1 MGKRES
7 KLAGKLNPFQRV
19 VANKYACGD
28 FSYCETLSDTQ
39 DVGDG
44 LFSFLMRELNDDD
57 DDGEPMDA
65 STANQRLQSA
75 IDDLSAAANAVQE
88 LI

>member
-7 KLAGKLNPFQRV
+7 KLAGKLNQFQRV
-19 VANKYACGD
+19 VADKYACGD
-28 FSYCETLSDTQ
+28 FAFCETLSDTQ

-44 LFSFLMRELNDDD
+44 LFSFLMRELN